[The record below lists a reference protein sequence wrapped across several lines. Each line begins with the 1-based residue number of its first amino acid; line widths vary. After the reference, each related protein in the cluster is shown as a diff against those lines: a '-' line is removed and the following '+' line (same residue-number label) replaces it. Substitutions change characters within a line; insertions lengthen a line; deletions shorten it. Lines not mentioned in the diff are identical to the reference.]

1 MPIPTSWR
9 DGSLGQIDPDGAL
22 WAGISKEDK
31 VDKLDKEY
39 VVRIVLETV
48 CELGE
53 ARQAWVGT
61 VLALTDAERG
71 LALANAVVRRDV
83 TLEAG
88 GAKALGANAELREQA
103 LTIALVG
110 DDYYGA
116 AEAAYDEAFEREAR
130 AKQRIYNLS
139 DTLKSLRDVLG
150 VLGSIE

>member
-1 MPIPTSWR
+1 M
-9 DGSLGQIDPDGAL
+9 
-22 WAGISKEDK
+22 DK
-31 VDKLDKEY
+31 IDKEY
-39 VVRIVLETV
+39 VVEIVLETA